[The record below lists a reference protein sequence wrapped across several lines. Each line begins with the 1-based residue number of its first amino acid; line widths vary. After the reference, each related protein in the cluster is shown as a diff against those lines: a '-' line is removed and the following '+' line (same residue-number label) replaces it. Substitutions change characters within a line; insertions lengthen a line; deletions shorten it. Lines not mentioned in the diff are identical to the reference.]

1 VAASGAPDTLT
12 LRRARTARIPPPRP
26 QGCANPARGL
36 GLPRPKRRDY
46 VYLTHGQ
53 VLALAAEAGRG
64 HLLVLLLAYTGLRW
78 GEATALRVCD
88 IDFDR
93 RRVDVRR
100 AFSDVG
106 GRIVLGTPKSH
117 QSRTVPLPR
126 FLAAEIAAAVAGK
139 HADQLVFTMP
149 GGGVMRLPN
158 WRRSVFLSARRD
170 AGLSGRFRFTTFATP
185 PRRL

>member
-1 VAASGAPDTLT
+1 VQTPPGAWACPGRNAVITSTSL
-12 LRRARTARIPPPRP
+12 TARSSRSPPRRDAGICWSCCWLTP
-26 QGCANPARGL
+26 GCGGAR
-36 GLPRPKRRDY
+36 P
-46 VYLTHGQ
+46 
-53 VLALAAEAGRG
+53 
-64 HLLVLLLAYTGLRW
+64 
-78 GEATALRVCD
+78 TALRVCD